1 MNTVSAFL
9 LAFTMHFLQGQGLTF
24 PDYPPVV
31 TIETA
36 ESIEKI
42 AGIKAYGACDG
53 KFIYIRK
60 DVDLYS
66 LVGVSTLVHEMV
78 HFSQGCPLLKDIT
91 HEKFLEYEAQAYELQ
106 NRFLKLFGSPIVIKN
121 PHTETEADIKK
132 NIKELL
138 RELEMLAKEIAMLK
152 RRADELNDQNIPEI
166 VK

>member
-9 LAFTMHFLQGQGLTF
+9 ITFAIHFLQGQGLTF

-36 ESIEKI
+36 EFIEKE
-42 AGIKAYGACDG
+42 AGIKAYGACVG
-53 KFIYIRK
+53 KYIYIRK

-66 LVGVSTLVHEMV
+66 LEGSSTLIHELV

-91 HEKFLEYEAQAYELQ
+91 HEKFLALEAQAYELQ
-106 NRFLKLFGSPIVIKN
+106 NRFLMLFGSPVVIKN
-121 PHTETEADIKK
+121 PHTEAGDLQKEIKV
-132 NIKELL
+132 LL

-152 RRADELNDQNIPEI
+152 QRAYELNDQRIPDI